1 MVIGAERPWP
11 RWSWGGLCPAPRA
24 QTRLPI
30 LGGGLGSRK
39 GWWTGV
45 EGVTREAEG
54 ACWSRAFSLLV
65 WHVYPLAR
73 PSTAP
78 LCSLHP
84 KSEPAGSQASPTVRP
99 HFRELRWRPPA
110 SHDPKARRHLGSGT
124 ATGSERP
131 PTQAGLPVRPAPPP
145 RAPLPLCPLLA
156 PTRNGRPDSSG
167 PAAPPRPS
175 PECPVGNPVPG
186 VRPRWPG
193 PFRAAASPDLSPLTH
208 SWRLGLV
215 LIPPPRAASPAGP
228 IRADETDQKVQ

>member
-45 EGVTREAEG
+45 GRVTREAEG
-54 ACWSRAFSLLV
+54 ACWSLAFSLLV

-110 SHDPKARRHLGSGT
+110 SRDPKARRHLSSGT

-131 PTQAGLPVRPAPPP
+131 PRRRGSPSAWRATPPP
-145 RAPLPLCPLLA
+145 EPLCLSA
-156 PTRNGRPDSSG
+156 PSWLPHVMAGRTRLDPPRLPGRP
-167 PAAPPRPS
+167 PS
-175 PECPVGNPVPG
+175 A
-186 VRPRWPG
+186 RWETPS
-193 PFRAAASPDLSPLTH
+193 RA
-208 SWRLGLV
+208 
-215 LIPPPRAASPAGP
+215 
-228 IRADETDQKVQ
+228 